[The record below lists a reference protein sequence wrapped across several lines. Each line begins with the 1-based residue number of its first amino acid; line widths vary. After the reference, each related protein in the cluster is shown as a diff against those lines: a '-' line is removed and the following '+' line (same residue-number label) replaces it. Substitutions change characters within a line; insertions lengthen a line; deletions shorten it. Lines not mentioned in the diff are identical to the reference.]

1 MRGLDSSTF
10 PLIRCSVL
18 ITMWFEQEVPGAA
31 AAAAAAPSAVWS
43 DSALDPVESSQRAML
58 EAKARYER
66 RLPSG

>member
-1 MRGLDSSTF
+1 VGRALGG
-10 PLIRCSVL
+10 R
-18 ITMWFEQEVPGAA
+18 AA
-31 AAAAAAPSAVWS
+31 AGAVAPLASREARQTAAAAPSAVWS

>member
-1 MRGLDSSTF
+1 
-10 PLIRCSVL
+10 
-18 ITMWFEQEVPGAA
+18 MWFEQEVPGAGAA